1 MPAAMV
7 HGGGG
12 VLLMMTTKFASQ
24 QTIKILQNYKNQC
37 NQSPLPHHHIQLKTT
52 TQNNKQKQP
61 YQQTPCSIKQNYRRD
76 AVLPNEKDGPKMTTA
91 QCNRRRRWS
100 WLQCVRDGEHTLK
113 NHENSAR
120 HATNKIK

>member
-12 VLLMMTTKFASQ
+12 VLLLMKMKVASQ
-24 QTIKILQNYKNQC
+24 QTNEKYKIPKKS
-37 NQSPLPHHHIQLKTT
+37 NQSPLPHNHIQLKTT
-52 TQNNKQKQP
+52 TQNHKQKQP
-61 YQQTPCSIKQNYRRD
+61 SQQPSCSIKQTYCRD
-76 AVLPNEKDGPKMTTA
+76 SVFPNEKDGPKMTTA

-100 WLQCVRDGEHTLK
+100 CLQCVRDGERTK
-113 NHENSAR
+113 DHENSAR